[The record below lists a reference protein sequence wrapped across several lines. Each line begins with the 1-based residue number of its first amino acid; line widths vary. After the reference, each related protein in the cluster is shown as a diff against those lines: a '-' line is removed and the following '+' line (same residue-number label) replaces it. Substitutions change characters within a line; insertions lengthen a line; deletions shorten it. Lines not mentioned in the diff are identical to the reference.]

1 MKIESFVLKY
11 YQQQCTPQPLHVPTM
26 PEGNQA
32 VMEAIRDE
40 AIAIATKAQ
49 AEGNRAL
56 LRAISSVP
64 TEFPELTK
72 EIERLDAE
80 ILKVSSDQLKRPK
93 HGPDMGKLVDFAK
106 RINKT
111 HVSDLLAECGDDQGA
126 LQALLEVVKGGDEH
140 WVGTVEGKLGARSR
154 LFAGSRPLLWF
165 MLSPRYDEG
174 PPGKAAPSLE
184 QEALAGDLSRLP
196 SPSGDKTT
204 DSPRSLRPHRPP
216 VYPPR

>member
-126 LQALLEVVKGGDEH
+126 LQALLEVVKGGDVH
-140 WVGTVEGKLGARSR
+140 WVGTVEGKLASLVAGYDTTERLARLEAERRGICSY
-154 LFAGSRPLLWF
+154 A
-165 MLSPRYDEG
+165 EG
-174 PPGKAAPSLE
+174 LQESLVQAIGRAHAPHLVQAS
-184 QEALAGDLSRLP
+184 ATAKMDAMR
-196 SPSGDKTT
+196 
-204 DSPRSLRPHRPP
+204 
-216 VYPPR
+216 